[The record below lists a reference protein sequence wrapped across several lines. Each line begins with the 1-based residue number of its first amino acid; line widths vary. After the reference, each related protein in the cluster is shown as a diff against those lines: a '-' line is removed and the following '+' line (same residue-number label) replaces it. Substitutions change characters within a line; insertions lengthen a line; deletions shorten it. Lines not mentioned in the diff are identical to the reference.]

1 MIDSYVSLSSKF
13 LSHLI
18 MYDKLLGEELLVV
31 GEKAYF
37 YKPKTFYSMAAS
49 ANLA

>member
-1 MIDSYVSLSSKF
+1 MIESYVCLSSKF
-13 LSHLI
+13 LSHFI

-37 YKPKTFYSMAAS
+37 YKPKTLHSMAAS